1 VPRRSSGINSRLNTR
16 NGTLLTGFNT
26 DVEYGGVVYHVQT
39 EDKGLQTPFI
49 LSLVYTGGAIL
60 ASKRSPYDDLIAEG
74 FDESVLAGRLS
85 RQHKLICAAVHAG
98 RIEDL
103 KRLGERD
110 VAEMAARRQE
120 ASAKIAESREAEP
133 DSEPAVTP
141 VVEDPA
147 EPVAEPPDHFAL
159 TGSDKD
165 HEPLRVI
172 LLDDTELKS
181 GESVTLRVLVS
192 RAGPGRRQ
200 PARKARVVVKVLGS
214 NFRPTS
220 TLATTNAQGTAM
232 IPILLPSFEG
242 GRAAVLVQAHID
254 GETCEVRRII
264 LPAQAS

>member
-1 VPRRSSGINSRLNTR
+1 M
-16 NGTLLTGFNT
+16 LTGFNT

-74 FDESVLAGRLS
+74 FDESVLSARLS

-110 VAEMAARRQE
+110 LAETTARRQQ
-120 ASAKIAESREAEP
+120 ASARQAESREAEQS
-133 DSEPAVTP
+133 SEALPP
-141 VVEDPA
+141 VAEASP
-147 EPVAEPPDHFAL
+147 EPVAEPVPEPVPEPVVEPPDYFAM

-172 LLDDTELKS
+172 FLEENELKS

-200 PARKARVVVKVLGS
+200 PARKARVVVKALGT

-220 TLATTNAQGTAM
+220 TLAATNAQGIAV
-232 IPILLPSFEG
+232 IPILLPKFDS
-242 GRAAVLVQAHID
+242 GRAAVLVQAHVD
-254 GETCEVRRII
+254 GETAEVRRII
-264 LPAQAS
+264 LPQST